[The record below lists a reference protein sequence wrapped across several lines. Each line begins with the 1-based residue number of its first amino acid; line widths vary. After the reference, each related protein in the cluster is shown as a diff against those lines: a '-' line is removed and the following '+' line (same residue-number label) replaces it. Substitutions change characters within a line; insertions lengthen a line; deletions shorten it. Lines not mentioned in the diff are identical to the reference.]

1 MFMSDCFLISTSRIQ
16 HLASLL
22 RVTLVHR
29 CVLKL
34 RELVMIII
42 GVVLFPIIASNE
54 VYCMNI
60 FCS

>member
-1 MFMSDCFLISTSRIQ
+1 MVLRIQ